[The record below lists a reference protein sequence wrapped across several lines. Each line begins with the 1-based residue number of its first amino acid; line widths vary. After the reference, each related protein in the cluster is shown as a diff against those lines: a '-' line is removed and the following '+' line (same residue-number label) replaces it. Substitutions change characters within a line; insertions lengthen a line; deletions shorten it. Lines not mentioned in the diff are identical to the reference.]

1 MADRAKMTAPAVLA
15 RKGGPKL
22 VMITAYDHPSALIAS
37 EAGIDI
43 ILVGDSLANVVHGY
57 DETLLVD
64 LDIMVQHTAAV
75 SRAEP
80 KCLVVGDLPWM
91 SYHISVEETVRNAGR
106 LVRDGGAEAVKLEGG
121 RKRLPDDPR
130 HPRRRD
136 PCHGAHRAHPAVGPR
151 HGRFQGPGQGGRAGQ
166 RTDRRRQGPGRRRRS
181 SPWSSRACPMCSPP

>member
-22 VMITAYDHPSALIAS
+22 VMITAYDHPSAIIAS
-37 EAGIDI
+37 EAGVDI

-64 LDIMVQHTAAV
+64 LDIMLQHTAAV

-80 KCLVVGDLPWM
+80 NCLVVGDLPWM

-106 LVRDGGAEAVKLEGG
+106 LVREGGAEAVKL
-121 RKRLPDDPR
+121 
-130 HPRRRD
+130 
-136 PCHGAHRAHPAVGPR
+136 
-151 HGRFQGPGQGGRAGQ
+151 
-166 RTDRRRQGPGRRRRS
+166 
-181 SPWSSRACPMCSPP
+181 